1 MDEART
7 TIDADSDADFER
19 ELLQLRDAL
28 SARDQQI
35 AVLAKTTLDK
45 DREIQRLEE
54 RIQLL
59 LRRIYG
65 RKSEKFHPGQGTL
78 FSQDEAA
85 SSETPPPAVDP
96 APDDEEEVELVP
108 KKKRKSRATKLR
120 DLPRERIE
128 YDVPPEQKICAC
140 CGGEKHKFDE
150 SITEEIDYV
159 PASVIVREH
168 VRPKYVCKSCE
179 SGIVIADLPPRLID
193 GGMPG
198 PGLIAQI
205 LTAKYAD
212 HLPLYRQEA
221 IFRRHGLELSRK
233 TMCDWVAVAAE
244 MLSPILLAMRRD
256 LMRRRVVLS
265 DDTSVLMQTSAQS
278 KGCHKSHLW
287 IWLTPQGD
295 LVIYEFELTRGQI
308 VVEEFLREF
317 EGEIVLADGYAGY
330 NPCQRRG
337 VKRAGC
343 WAHARRYVHDALSNA
358 PREAS
363 ELLVMIQRMYAIER
377 RAKESNFDTTARTE
391 LRRTETRP
399 VLDRIRST
407 VDRLKPTALP
417 TETLGQALEYLN
429 GQWPHLS
436 LFVDD
441 GEIPIDNNPSE
452 RGMRPVALGRKNWLF
467 AGSLQ
472 GGKRAALI
480 YSLIETCKRIG
491 IQPFEY
497 LRDVLSRVSTHPHR
511 LIEELTPA
519 GWKAA
524 REKRATSANSQA

>member
-1 MDEART
+1 MDDART
-7 TIDADSDADFER
+7 TIDADSDAEFER

-45 DREIQRLEE
+45 GREIQRLEE

-78 FSQDEAA
+78 FSQDGEA
-85 SSETPPPAVDP
+85 SSETAPPAVDP

-120 DLPRERIE
+120 DLPRERVE
-128 YDVPPEQKICAC
+128 HDVPPEQKICAC

-179 SGIVIADLPPRLID
+179 SGVVIADLPPRLID

-198 PGLIAQI
+198 PGLVAQI

-221 IFRRHGLELSRK
+221 IFRRHGLELSWQ
-233 TMCDWVAVAAE
+233 TMCDWVATAAE
-244 MLSPILLAMRRD
+244 MLSPILLAMRRA
-256 LMRRRVVLS
+256 LMKRRVVLA
-265 DDTSVLMQTSAQS
+265 DETPVLMQTSAKS
-278 KGCHKSHLW
+278 KGCHKSYLW
-287 IWLTPQGD
+287 IWTTPRED
-295 LVIYEFELTRGQI
+295 LVLYEFELTRGQ
-308 VVEEFLREF
+308 VVVDEFLKDF
-317 EGEIVLADGYAGY
+317 EGEVVLADGYAGY
-330 NPCQRRG
+330 NPCPRRG

-358 PREAS
+358 PQKAS
-363 ELLVMIQRMYAIER
+363 ELLVLIQRMYAIER
-377 RAKESNFDTTARTE
+377 RAKESNLDALARTE
-391 LRRTETRP
+391 LRQRETRP
-399 VLDRIRST
+399 ILDKIRPI
-407 VDRLKPTALP
+407 VDRLKPITLP
-417 TETLGQALEYLN
+417 SNQLGEALEYLD
-429 GQWPHLS
+429 GQWAHLA

-441 GEIPIDNNPSE
+441 GEIPIDNNASE
-452 RGMRPVALGRKNWLF
+452 RGMRPVALGRNYVHSPIMWTRRHRRPRAEGIGRPAWLRSAHNQSF
-467 AGSLQ
+467 SRKASSLSLARKGSARRPE
-472 GGKRAALI
+472 GAATR
-480 YSLIETCKRIG
+480 SRM
-491 IQPFEY
+491 
-497 LRDVLSRVSTHPHR
+497 RRLS
-511 LIEELTPA
+511 A
-519 GWKAA
+519 M
-524 REKRATSANSQA
+524 SASR